1 MFVSNCRQTP
11 GCQNFLINNFT
22 PYLTFSNNIRNQN
35 VSLNVSFFFFFSFT
49 QFFTLYITKLFPFFF
64 LTSCFPEYNTSLNVV
79 YNLIPLHIVPVRFI
93 YTLIVFIC
101 MISLKYTTIYLVYRV
116 QSLYCL
122 IFFHYFPNKPTF
134 ICISVSFFL
143 RL

>member
-1 MFVSNCRQTP
+1 MLVSNCRKTP

-22 PYLTFSNNIRNQN
+22 LYLTFSNNIRNQN
-35 VSLNVSFFFFFSFT
+35 VSLNVSFFFFFFIYTIFYFIHYKAFS
-49 QFFTLYITKLFPFFF
+49 FFF

-101 MISLKYTTIYLVYRV
+101 MISLKYITIYLVYRV

>member
-1 MFVSNCRQTP
+1 MLVSNCRQTP

-35 VSLNVSFFFFFSFT
+35 VSLNVSFFFFFHLHNFLLYTLQSF
-49 QFFTLYITKLFPFFF
+49 FLFFF

-101 MISLKYTTIYLVYRV
+101 MISLKYITIYLVYRV

-122 IFFHYFPNKPTF
+122 IFFHYFPNKPAY

>member
-1 MFVSNCRQTP
+1 MSELSDKQFHTVLDLLKQHKKSE
-11 GCQNFLINNFT
+11 CQFECVFL
-22 PYLTFSNNIRNQN
+22 
-35 VSLNVSFFFFFSFT
+35 FFFFIYTIFYFIHYKAFS
-49 QFFTLYITKLFPFFF
+49 FFF

-101 MISLKYTTIYLVYRV
+101 MISLKYITIYLVYRV